1 MLRYIIKR
9 LILIIPII
17 LGATI
22 LVFTI
27 MYFTPGDVATIILG
41 ADAEPAAIEALKES
55 LGLNDPYIVRLGRY
69 ILNLCKGDFGN
80 SYITGLPIA
89 KELSGRI
96 PNTLKLSFISI
107 FVGVVIGIPL
117 GVNAAVRHGQWTDG
131 LSMIVALF
139 GVSMPGFWLALML
152 VVLFSV
158 KLGWLPPY
166 GMGGLKYW
174 IMPILS
180 NCFNGLATQARQSR
194 SSMLDVLYSD
204 YIVMARSK
212 GLPEREVI
220 WKHALPN
227 ALIPIITVIGGAL
240 GHSLGGGLVI
250 ETVFTIPGVGYYLTT
265 AVNQRDYIVVQ
276 GCVVVLSVVFSL
288 MMLVTDIVL
297 AAVDPR
303 IKAQF
308 ATKTKKGR

>member
-1 MLRYIIKR
+1 MYKYIIKR
-9 LILIIPII
+9 LILLIPII

-27 MYFTPGDVATIILG
+27 MYFTPGDVVTIILG
-41 ADAEPAAIEALKES
+41 SDADPESIVALREK
-55 LGLNDPYIVRLGRY
+55 LGLDDPYIVRLGRY
-69 ILNLCKGDFGN
+69 ILNLCKGNFGN
-80 SYITGLPIA
+80 SYITDLPIA
-89 KELSGRI
+89 KELAARI
-96 PNTLKLSFISI
+96 PNTLRLSIVSI
-107 FVGVVIGIPL
+107 LVGIFLGIPL
-117 GVNAAVRHGQWTDG
+117 GVTAAVNHGRWQDATCMF
-131 LSMIVALF
+131 LALL
-139 GVSMPGFWLALML
+139 GVSVPGFWFALLL
-152 VVLFSV
+152 VILFSV

-174 IMPILS
+174 ILPILS
-180 NCFNGLATQARQSR
+180 NCFHGMATQARQSR

-212 GLPEREVI
+212 GLPEKEVI

-227 ALIPIITVIGGAL
+227 ALIPIVTVIGSAL

-250 ETVFTIPGVGYYLTT
+250 ETVFAIPGVGYYLTT

-276 GCVVVLSVVFSL
+276 GCVVVLCAVFSV
-288 MMLVTDIVL
+288 MMLVTDLVL

-308 ATKTKKGR
+308 ASKSKKG